1 MHSHLWGFR
10 SLKSIYSS
18 VLHRRGPDS
27 GIQQKMATHSI
38 SNPTSF
44 SSHMSN
50 YHIWSH
56 TLTVLSQSPPS
67 SLSFSV
73 RLSICTFTMLFLQP
87 ACLSILSLND
97 IFTSKK
103 SHFLWRLYRSTTY
116 THTHTPSQNQL
127 PCHLTAHI
135 MGLYIIIIF
144 YFCFFPY
151 LTDFTNPYGSIYLL
165 KAKPMSSI
173 SLCFQSLPIYWMNDG
188 MRTYLNITLD
198 KHKIFYNTKSI

>member
-18 VLHRRGPDS
+18 VLHHRGPDS

-103 SHFLWRLYRSTTY
+103 SHFFMKTVQIYY
-116 THTHTPSQNQL
+116 IHTHTHTQSKSVTMSSN
-127 PCHLTAHI
+127 C
-135 MGLYIIIIF
+135 
-144 YFCFFPY
+144 PY
-151 LTDFTNPYGSIYLL
+151 YGSLHYYNLL
-165 KAKPMSSI
+165 FLLP
-173 SLCFQSLPIYWMNDG
+173 SLPHWLHPPIWKYISFEGKAHVFNILMFSITANLLYEWWHENIFEH
-188 MRTYLNITLD
+188 YLGQTQDIL
-198 KHKIFYNTKSI
+198 